1 MPRRSHHS
9 LSKRSVDALE
19 IQDRDYAVW
28 DRNLIGFGV
37 RVLKSG
43 RKVYIVQ
50 ARGPAGSK
58 RRTLGP
64 HGELTAAV
72 ARQRAAE
79 VIRRIRRGRDP
90 VSTRPCEKLSV
101 AALAARYLAAHASV
115 NCKASTLALYR
126 GVIDNHIVPALG
138 ERKIADVKHADVA
151 ALHYSL
157 HDRPGV
163 ANCTL
168 QVLSQMF
175 HRAERWG
182 LISPGASPCRSHR
195 KYRLRARER
204 FLTPGEYRRLGMVL
218 KEGEADGSFSEPAVA
233 ALRLLILTGCRRDEI
248 LTLRWDD
255 VDFTAGE
262 LRLRDSKTGPRMVS
276 LTSAVETVLKNI
288 PRQPGNPWVIVG
300 QRPGRRLMT
309 LKSTWRRVRRKAS
322 LGAMRLHDLRHSYA
336 SRALAVGENLTM
348 IGKLLNHAQMATTA
362 RYAHLMAE
370 AERAAAAR
378 VGGAIESAMQAA
390 GHAGSRP
397 RRRPAMQAAGHAGSR
412 PCRRPAMRAAR
423 PCGRQT
429 AHNDGNPSRRRA
441 S

>member
-28 DRNLIGFGV
+28 DRDLIGFGV

-79 VIRRIRRGRDP
+79 VIRRIKLGRDP
-90 VSTRPCEKLSV
+90 ESAPPPRELTV
-101 AALAARYLAAHASV
+101 AALAARYLAVHASV
-115 NCKASTLALYR
+115 NCKASTLELYR

-138 ERKIADVKHADVA
+138 VRKIADVKHADVA

-157 HDRPGV
+157 RDRPGM

-168 QVLSQMF
+168 QLLSQMF
-175 HRAERWG
+175 LRAERWG
-182 LISPGASPCRSHR
+182 LISPGTSPCRSHR
-195 KYRLRARER
+195 RYRLRARER

-262 LRLRDSKTGPRMVS
+262 LRLRDSKTGPCRVA

-309 LKSTWRRVRRKAS
+309 LKSTWRRVRRKAG
-322 LGAMRLHDLRHSYA
+322 LGEVRLHDLRHSYA
-336 SRALAVGENLTM
+336 SRALAVGESLTM

-362 RYAHLMAE
+362 RYAHLMGDAE
-370 AERAAAAR
+370 GQATAR
-378 VGGAIESAMQAA
+378 VGGAIESALQAA
-390 GHAGSRP
+390 IPAGGKLHSP
-397 RRRPAMQAAGHAGSR
+397 L
-412 PCRRPAMRAAR
+412 
-423 PCGRQT
+423 GRQT
-429 AHNDGNPSRRRA
+429 AHNDDSSPNRRA

>member
-28 DRNLIGFGV
+28 DRDLIGFGV

-58 RRTLGP
+58 RQTLGP
-64 HGELTAAV
+64 HGELTAAE

-79 VIRRIRRGRDP
+79 VIRRIKLGRDP
-90 VSTRPCEKLSV
+90 KSAPPPRELAV
-101 AALAARYLAAHASV
+101 AALAARYLAVHASV
-115 NCKASTLALYR
+115 NCKASTLELYR
-126 GVIDNHIVPALG
+126 GIIDNHIVPALG
-138 ERKIADVKHADVA
+138 VRKIAGVKHADVA

-157 HDRPGV
+157 RDRPGM

-168 QVLSQMF
+168 QLLSQMF
-175 HRAERWG
+175 IRAERWG
-182 LISPGASPCRSHR
+182 LISPGTSPCRSHR
-195 KYRLRARER
+195 RYRLRARER

-255 VDFTAGE
+255 VDYTAGE
-262 LRLRDSKTGPRMVS
+262 LRLRGSKTGPCMVA
-276 LTSAVETVLKNI
+276 LTSAAETLLKNI

-309 LKSTWRRVRRKAS
+309 LKSTWRRVRRKAG
-322 LGAMRLHDLRHSYA
+322 LGEVRLHDLRHSYA
-336 SRALAVGENLTM
+336 SRALAVGESLTM

-362 RYAHLMAE
+362 RYAHLMGDAE
-370 AERAAAAR
+370 GQATAR
-378 VGGAIESAMQAA
+378 VGGAIESALQAA
-390 GHAGSRP
+390 IPAGGKLHSP
-397 RRRPAMQAAGHAGSR
+397 L
-412 PCRRPAMRAAR
+412 
-423 PCGRQT
+423 GRQT
-429 AHNDGNPSRRRA
+429 AHNDDSSPNRRA

>member
-37 RVLKSG
+37 RVHKSG

-79 VIRRIRRGRDP
+79 VIRRIKLGRDP
-90 VSTRPCEKLSV
+90 ESAPPPRELTV
-101 AALAARYLAAHASV
+101 AALAARYLAVHVSV
-115 NCKASTLALYR
+115 NCKASTLELYR

-138 ERKIADVKHADVA
+138 ERKIAGVKHAHVA

-157 HDRPGV
+157 RDRPGV

-175 HRAERWG
+175 LRAEQWG

-204 FLTPGEYRRLGMVL
+204 FLTPGEYRRLGTVL

-262 LRLRDSKTGPRMVS
+262 LRLRDSKTGPCMVA

-288 PRQPGNPWVIVG
+288 PRQPDNPWVIVG

-309 LKSTWRRVRRKAS
+309 LVSTWRRVRRKAG
-322 LGAMRLHDLRHSYA
+322 LGDMRLHDLRHSYA
-336 SRALAVGENLTM
+336 SRALAAGESLTM
-348 IGKLLNHAQMATTA
+348 IGKLMNHVQMATTA
-362 RYAHLMAE
+362 RYAHLMAD
-370 AERAAAAR
+370 AEREAAAR
-378 VGGAIESAMQAA
+378 VGGAIESALQAPDCTVSA
-390 GHAGSRP
+390 SGRP
-397 RRRPAMQAAGHAGSR
+397 PTM
-412 PCRRPAMRAAR
+412 
-423 PCGRQT
+423 T
-429 AHNDGNPSRRRA
+429 ATHPTGGQRD
-441 S
+441 

>member
-28 DRNLIGFGV
+28 DRDLIGFGV

-58 RRTLGP
+58 RQTLGA

-79 VIRRIRRGRDP
+79 VIRRIKLGRDP
-90 VSTRPCEKLSV
+90 ESAPPPRELTV
-101 AALAARYLAAHASV
+101 AALAARYLAVHVSV
-115 NCKASTLALYR
+115 NCKASTLELYR

-138 ERKIADVKHADVA
+138 ERKIAGVKHAHVA

-157 HDRPGV
+157 RDRPGV

-175 HRAERWG
+175 LRAERWG
-182 LISPGASPCRSHR
+182 LISPGTSPCRSHR
-195 KYRLRARER
+195 KYRLRARDR
-204 FLTPGEYRRLGMVL
+204 FLTPGEYRRLGTVL

-262 LRLRDSKTGPRMVS
+262 LRLRDSKTGPCPVV

-309 LKSTWRRVRRKAS
+309 LNSTWRRVRHMAG
-322 LGAMRLHDLRHSYA
+322 LGDMRLHDLRHSYA
-336 SRALAVGENLTM
+336 SRALAAGESLTM
-348 IGKLLNHAQMATTA
+348 IGKLMNHAQMTTTA

-370 AERAAAAR
+370 AERGAAAR
-378 VGGAIESAMQAA
+378 VGGAIESALQAA
-390 GHAGSRP
+390 DPAGSRLHSP
-397 RRRPAMQAAGHAGSR
+397 LR
-412 PCRRPAMRAAR
+412 
-423 PCGRQT
+423 RQT
-429 AHNDGNPSRRRA
+429 AHPTGGHRE
-441 S
+441 